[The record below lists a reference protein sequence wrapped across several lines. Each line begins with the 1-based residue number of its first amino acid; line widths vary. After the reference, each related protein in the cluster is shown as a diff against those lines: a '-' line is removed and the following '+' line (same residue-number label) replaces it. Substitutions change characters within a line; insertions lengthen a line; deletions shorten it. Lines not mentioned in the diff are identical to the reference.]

1 MKDIEVK
8 CGDVLHIEIKFIGA
22 PTPEV
27 TWTIDEKVLES
38 DKRVTISNYES
49 YTLIHAINA
58 KPVDNGR
65 YCLKLKNDSGTDE
78 GMMKVII
85 LGNDKVI
92 LLHYNK
98 IFLIK
103 FVFLKS

>member
-22 PTPEV
+22 PTPEI
-27 TWTIDEKVLES
+27 TWTVDDKVLES

-58 KPVDNGR
+58 KRVDNGR
-65 YCLKLKNDSGTDE
+65 YCLKLKNESGSDE
-78 GMMKVII
+78 GFMKVII
-85 LGNDKVI
+85 LGNFKFF
-92 LLHYNK
+92 LLY
-98 IFLIK
+98 IYFY
-103 FVFLKS
+103 VFLPNMCLLF